1 MRPILQVDALAPH
14 VREAKQA
21 VYLGTNPRDYTNKE
35 KLLQVAEDWGVD
47 AIHPGYG
54 FLSENEEFCKAV
66 EAAGIIWLGP
76 TAKTLHDFA
85 LKHVARKIAEEAG
98 VGGWGTNVAGIA
110 ASTSIHCCLP

>member
-1 MRPILQVDALAPH
+1 MCFCATCPCLVSLHTYHHSFTHHPQLAL
-14 VREAKQA
+14 
-21 VYLGTNPRDYTNKE
+21 
-35 KLLQVAEDWGVD
+35 DWGVA

-54 FLSENEEFCKAV
+54 FLSENEEFCAAV

-98 VGGWGTNVAGIA
+98 VSVGQGVRQGVSSVG
-110 ASTSIHCCLP
+110 